1 MAKRRKPLTQ
11 VEPVSYPE
19 LADVMTQE
27 TASILSDYIRQY
39 VGQMSLGNPQPGS
52 GIFYNWDRVLRTQSY
67 QELFWFDLYD
77 EVERDPHV
85 SAVMRTLKLATAS
98 LDWRVAPADDSARQ
112 KAIAAFVEDVLRKME
127 SFTQDL
133 YELLDAEGKGFAVSE
148 VIWNVGYDVRPM
160 RLMNRPQRRFQ
171 FDAVTR
177 EPKLRTMAAPYY
189 GETLP
194 ERKFIVHRVS
204 SKYENPFGDA
214 LDQSL
219 YWMWLFKHTVI
230 KYWMTHLDGA
240 SGPIPIVKH
249 PDKAN
254 KALKDEAYAIAASLR
269 RGAYARLP
277 QSFELMFAEMSTSA
291 QTAASYEKFV
301 DVCNNEMTK
310 CVLGQILTTE
320 GSAGGSGSR
329 ALGEVHSDVLR
340 LRAKYS
346 AKALAATF
354 NTSLIRWIVDANYGG
369 VDLYPRFEF
378 VTEDPVDRKDEVEI
392 IKGLKSAGYAPT
404 REWVEDKIQVELEEK
419 QEVPPVLAA
428 ANGQQPEQL
437 KKDETGKPEEES
449 EIPEEIEK

>member
-19 LADVMTQE
+19 LADVMQRE
-27 TASILSDYIRQY
+27 TATILSDYIRQY
-39 VGQMSLGNPQPGS
+39 VGQMSLANPQPGS

-98 LDWRVAPADDSARQ
+98 LDWRVAPADESARQ

-133 YELLDAEGKGFAVSE
+133 YELMDAEGKGFAVSE
-148 VIWNVGYDVRPM
+148 VIWQVGYDVRPM

-177 EPKLRTMAAPYY
+177 EPRLRTMENPYY
-189 GETLP
+189 GEPLP

-219 YWMWLFKHTVI
+219 YWMWLFKHTVL
-230 KYWMTHLDGA
+230 KFWMNHLETRT
-240 SGPIPIVKH
+240 GPIAIVKH
-249 PDKAN
+249 PDSANATLKA
-254 KALKDEAYAIAASLR
+254 EASAIAKSIR
-269 RGAYARLP
+269 QSAYGRLP
-277 QSFELMFAEMSTSA
+277 KSMELQFAEASGSQQTSG
-291 QTAASYEKFV
+291 SYQSFV

-310 CVLGQILTTE
+310 CVLGQVLTTE

-346 AKALAATF
+346 AKALAATL
-354 NTSLIRWIVDANYGG
+354 NTSLIRWIVDANYGN

-378 VTEDPVDRKDEVEI
+378 VTEDPTDRKEEVEI
-392 IKGLKSAGYAPT
+392 INTLKSAGYKAK
-404 REWVEDKIQVELEEK
+404 REWVEERIQIELDEPEP
-419 QEVPPVLAA
+419 VPTAL
-428 ANGQQPEQL
+428 N
-437 KKDETGKPEEES
+437 GKPEEEREES
-449 EIPEEIEK
+449 EEKPEETPEEVEK

>member
-19 LADVMTQE
+19 LADVMQQE
-27 TASILSDYIRQY
+27 TATILSDYIRQY
-39 VGQMSLGNPQPGS
+39 VGQMSLANPQPGS

-98 LDWRVAPADDSARQ
+98 LDWRVTPADDSGRQ
-112 KAIAAFVEDVLRKME
+112 KAIAAFVEDVLRNME

-133 YELLDAEGKGFAVSE
+133 YELMDAEGKGFAVSE
-148 VIWNVGYDVRPM
+148 VIWQVGYDVRPV

-177 EPKLRTMAAPYY
+177 EPKLRTMEAPYY
-189 GETLP
+189 GEPLP

-219 YWMWLFKHTVI
+219 YWMWLFKHTVL
-230 KYWMTHLDGA
+230 KFWMNHLETRT
-240 SGPIPIVKH
+240 GPIAIVKH
-249 PDKAN
+249 PDSAN
-254 KALKDEAYAIAASLR
+254 VALKAEASAIAKSIR
-269 RGAYARLP
+269 QSAYGRLP
-277 QSFELMFAEMSTSA
+277 KSMELQFAEASGTQQTSG
-291 QTAASYEKFV
+291 SYQSFV

-310 CVLGQILTTE
+310 CVLGQVLTTE

-329 ALGEVHSDVLR
+329 ALGEVHSDVLA

-346 AKALAATF
+346 AKALAATL
-354 NTSLIRWIVDANYGG
+354 NTSLIRWIVDANYGN

-378 VTEDPVDRKDEVEI
+378 VTEDPTDRKEEVEI
-392 IKGLKSAGYAPT
+392 IRGLKSAGYKAK
-404 REWVEDKIQVELEEK
+404 REWVEERIQIELDEAEP
-419 QEVPPVLAA
+419 VPTAL
-428 ANGQQPEQL
+428 N
-437 KKDETGKPEEES
+437 GKPEEK
-449 EIPEEIEK
+449 PEETP